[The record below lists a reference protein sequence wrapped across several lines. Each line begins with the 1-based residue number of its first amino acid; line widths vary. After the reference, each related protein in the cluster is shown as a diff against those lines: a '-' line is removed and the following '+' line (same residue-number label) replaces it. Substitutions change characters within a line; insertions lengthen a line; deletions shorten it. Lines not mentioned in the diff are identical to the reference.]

1 MCASKLA
8 ESPGMWNNPFGLIH
22 PASPVRVIAGVP
34 GASLLCR
41 VTGRAF
47 IILLLLLAPCGEAR
61 AQASIIGK
69 LQRELAET
77 RPSDADRAR
86 KLERLAWYQRDTD
99 PISAME
105 AAEEAIALAEGIK
118 NPSLVGSAITRRVA
132 AKQTSGIYGGEGKEL
147 ERAVALL
154 AEHGPE
160 EDLGYALW
168 CLYIDRCEEAGED
181 SLALVH
187 FERARS
193 IFEKHRSATG
203 LYWVLQATKYGG
215 TVTPEAVQQASDRI
229 AEVITASRDTF
240 LLIQLLLDSANETI
254 VSEEFQRTLRQGSA
268 ANVLIHNSGALFHER
283 TACRY
288 MSFAANELADQE
300 LALRNAL
307 RAHSLSKALRSSSMI
322 VETAREL
329 AELYIDFG
337 DRATAML
344 HVKEA
349 LDLLDDV
356 EHEHAKAILL
366 GTYGAC
372 LLELNR
378 PDTALRSLQRALELV
393 RGPQSIMMVQGVRVE
408 EAAILLDLGK
418 VYRRLARFDQAR
430 ARIEEGLAIA
440 QHPGLRIDQAWLRV
454 EHARILA
461 HGSPADRCAALT
473 DLDSVIALATHEGWL
488 EIFRDALFAQHEVHQ
503 ANGSTQEALRSLKQF
518 ITAKDSLLDL
528 ERIKDLNAL
537 SKRFESERKDAQLHA
552 LAQENIVQSD
562 AIAAHRRRNLLLAA
576 SLAVVALIGALLFLL
591 LRNARRSRRLLAEK
605 NAAIL
610 EAQNKL
616 VESERARE
624 ASEVRT
630 RIARDVHDQLGSDL
644 TKLVLLSTEA
654 KELALSEVNAI
665 PALANDIER
674 IAGEANRSLGDIV
687 WSIDPHHDSLAGLT
701 ERVRAHCERMLKW
714 SKVDHAIDCVH
725 EGPDRALD
733 PATKRDIYLML
744 REALNN
750 AIKYA
755 KAQHIHVYFHSSATQ
770 IGFEVKDDGVGMVEG
785 NTTGHGLKNM
795 QQRAERIGGVFL
807 TETAE
812 GRGTRIAFHSALA
825 NA

>member
-1 MCASKLA
+1 MSSHAL
-8 ESPGMWNNPFGLIH
+8 
-22 PASPVRVIAGVP
+22 
-34 GASLLCR
+34 
-41 VTGRAF
+41 
-47 IILLLLLAPCGEAR
+47 ILLLMLAPCGDLW
-61 AQASIIGK
+61 AQAGNIGR
-69 LQRELAET
+69 LQRELADT
-77 RPSDADRAR
+77 RPSEAVRAR
-86 KLERLAWYQRDTD
+86 LLERLAWYQRDTD
-99 PISAME
+99 PVSAME
-105 AAEEAIALAEGIK
+105 SAEEAIALAEGIRD
-118 NPSLVGSAITRRVA
+118 PSLVGSAITRRVA
-132 AKQTSGIYGGEGKEL
+132 AKQTSGIYGGEAKEL
-147 ERAVALL
+147 ERAVTLL

-168 CLYIDRCEEAGED
+168 CLFIDRCEEEGED
-181 SLALVH
+181 SLALVY

-193 IFEKHRSATG
+193 NFEKYRSATG
-203 LYWVLQATKYGG
+203 LYWTLQSTKYGG
-215 TVTPEAVQQASDRI
+215 TASPEGVQQASDRI

-240 LLIQLLLDSANETI
+240 LLIQLLLDSANEAITT
-254 VSEEFQRTLRQGSA
+254 EEFHRTLQQASKASG
-268 ANVLIHNSGALFHER
+268 LIHNTGALYHER
-283 TACRY
+283 SACR
-288 MSFAANELADQE
+288 MMAFAANELADQE

-307 RAHSLSKALRSSSMI
+307 RAHALSKELRSSSMI

-337 DRATAML
+337 DHATAMV

-366 GTYGAC
+366 GTHGAC

-393 RGPQSIMMVQGVRVE
+393 RGPQSIMMAHGVRVE
-408 EAAILLDLGK
+408 EAAILLDLCK
-418 VYRRLARFDQAR
+418 TYRILGRFDQAR
-430 ARIEEGLAIA
+430 AHIEEGLVIA
-440 QHPGLRIDQAWLRV
+440 QHPGLRIDQAWLHV

-461 HGSPADRCAALT
+461 HGGPADRSTALS
-473 DLDSVIALATHEGWL
+473 DLEAVITLAFREGWL
-488 EIFRDALFAQHEVHQ
+488 EVYRDALFAQHEVFQ
-503 ANGSTQEALRSLKQF
+503 ADGNTQEALRSLERY
-518 ITAKDSLLDL
+518 ILAKDSLLDL

-537 SKRFESERKDAQLHA
+537 SKRFESERKDTQLHA
-552 LAQENIVQSD
+552 LAQENLTQSD
-562 AIAAHRRRNLLLAA
+562 EIAAHRRRNLLLAA

-591 LRNARRSRRLLAEK
+591 LRNARRSRRMLAEK
-605 NAAIL
+605 NKAIL
-610 EAQNKL
+610 ETQSKL

-654 KELALSEVNAI
+654 KELAVSEVNAI

-701 ERVRAHCERMLKW
+701 ERVRAHCERMLRW
-714 SKVDHAIDCVH
+714 SRVEHTIDCVH
-725 EGPDRALD
+725 EGPDRSLD

-755 KAQHIHVYFHSSATQ
+755 KAKHIQVRFHTTASRVEFA
-770 IGFEVKDDGVGMVEG
+770 VKDDGVGIAPGVG
-785 NTTGHGLKNM
+785 TGQGLNNLRHRAARLGGKLTTGSEPGSGTVITFEAALQSIDHG
-795 QQRAERIGGVFL
+795 
-807 TETAE
+807 
-812 GRGTRIAFHSALA
+812 
-825 NA
+825 